1 MFRRQHASAGWQGGL
16 VVAPRVLIMLAL
28 LLPGL
33 IAQAAE
39 QQSASGNPGAA
50 THAPPR
56 KSRFPVGGMPDG
68 ARAWYAQNYGVD
80 DLSAQLTDSGA
91 LVRFSYRVVDAA
103 KAQPLQDRAAAP
115 NMLDQASHAVLSIPV
130 MDKVGPLRQSM
141 PAKNGMSYWMAFSNK
156 SSPVKTGH
164 RVSVV
169 IGSVRIDGLIVQ

>member
-1 MFRRQHASAGWQGGL
+1 
-16 VVAPRVLIMLAL
+16 
-28 LLPGL
+28 
-33 IAQAAE
+33 
-39 QQSASGNPGAA
+39 
-50 THAPPR
+50 
-56 KSRFPVGGMPDG
+56 MPDG

-80 DLSAQLTDSGA
+80 DLSAQLTDAGA

-103 KAQPLQDRAAAP
+103 RAQPLQDRAAQP

-141 PAKNGMSYWMAFSNK
+141 PARNGMSYWMAFSNK
-156 SSPVKTGH
+156 GGPVKAGH